1 MINSKE
7 EVKTEGGME
16 GGKEEKQE
24 RSLADDIK
32 KLLDTKAL
40 SDFTI
45 EFNGGKKLA
54 VHKCI
59 LAAR

>member
-1 MINSKE
+1 M
-7 EVKTEGGME
+7 KTEGGME